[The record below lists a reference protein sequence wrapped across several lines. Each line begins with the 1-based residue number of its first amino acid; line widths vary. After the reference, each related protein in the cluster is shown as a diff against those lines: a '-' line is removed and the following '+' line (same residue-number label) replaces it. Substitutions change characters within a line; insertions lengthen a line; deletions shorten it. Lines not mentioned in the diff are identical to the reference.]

1 MLFSGP
7 WLYTEN
13 DMPFRWRQQCGRLV
27 RMASLEGQ
35 IDRILAEVGA
45 LTAVEITL
53 RLNAELSSNP
63 YTITE
68 VVACANRMPNLL
80 RSGKEYCRKP

>member
-1 MLFSGP
+1 
-7 WLYTEN
+7 
-13 DMPFRWRQQCGRLV
+13 
-27 RMASLEGQ
+27 MASLEAQ
-35 IDRILAEVGA
+35 IDRILAEAGA

-53 RLNAELSSNP
+53 RLNAEFSNNP

-68 VVACANRMPNLL
+68 VVACADRMPNLL